1 MNGLNACAMIFN
13 VTQDQKYLKLVDVI
27 SDYEMKKLKEYFHR
41 KAVDFFFDPRY
52 KNGTWDGFDDF
63 FHDGHVA
70 IGLWKELRNFLQTNG
85 YPLALTGLEK
95 MFNLRLQREEFDEF
109 VSDVLAGTDM
119 TDLRWFQ
126 APCAFNILKYRY
138 CMAELATSAGKTLIS
153 FLVAAYLKKTG
164 EIDKDNKF
172 LMIVPRSDLVGQTAD
187 KFEKVYSNGTVPL
200 NVVRMGGKFS
210 PHTKK
215 AKAAIEQADV
225 IIATYQTLANCSDD
239 FFWKVRHVN
248 VDEAHTTTNATI
260 RAILRKCPYL
270 KHRFGLS
277 GTIEL
282 NTGSADYC
290 RLQEYLGPCVMIVT
304 AKDLIDSE
312 YSPNIYIKA
321 VKLEYDELGD
331 KVIRDYCELLENGR
345 EMYVSADEFGKA
357 MYNLERQII
366 TSHPARLE
374 FIVSLVKGLKMN
386 TLILFNDVKG
396 KYGRTI
402 YDKLTERGERAYYID
417 GGVGSNDREDY
428 THAIEKYNDVKLIA
442 SFGTFSTGI
451 DIKNVYNIIFV
462 ESYKSPILI
471 RQSIGRGMRELAG
484 KYAVNI
490 IDIIDTFG
498 KYSTKHYKERRTIY
512 KDQQF
517 PVTEHKYDLVPIYN
531 RIAQSH

>member
-1 MNGLNACAMIFN
+1 MIFSL
-13 VTQDQKYLKLVDVI
+13 TQDKKHLKLTDEI
-27 SDYEMKKLKEYFHR
+27 SDYEMKKLKEHFHR
-41 KAVDFFFDPRY
+41 KAVDFFFDPRF
-52 KNGTWDGFDDF
+52 KSGAWDGYDDF
-63 FHDGHVA
+63 FHEGYLAV
-70 IGLWKELRNFLQTNG
+70 GLWKELRNFLQENRYDVQVNG
-85 YPLALTGLEK
+85 LANV
-95 MFNLRLQREEFDEF
+95 FNLQLQREKFDEF
-109 VSDVLAGTDM
+109 ISDTLAGTDM

-126 APCAFNILKYRY
+126 APAAFSILKYRY

-153 FLVAAYLKKTG
+153 YLVAAYLKKTG
-164 EIDKDNKF
+164 EVDKDNKF
-172 LMIVPRSDLVGQTAD
+172 LMIVPRSDLIGQTAD
-187 KFEKVYSNGTVPL
+187 KFDKVYCNGTIPM
-200 NVVRMGGKFS
+200 NVVKMGGKFN

-215 AKAAIEQADV
+215 AKTAIENADV

-239 FFWKVRHVN
+239 FFCKIRHVN
-248 VDEAHTTTNATI
+248 VDEAHTTTNVTI
-260 RAILRKCPYL
+260 RAILKKCQYL

-282 NTGSADYC
+282 NTASADYY

-321 VKLEYDELGD
+321 IKLEYDEIGD
-331 KVIRDYCELLENGR
+331 DTIRGYCELLDNGR
-345 EMYVSADEFGKA
+345 GMYVNADEFGKA
-357 MYNLERQII
+357 MYTLERQII
-366 TSHPARLE
+366 TSHPVRLE

-402 YDKLTERGERAYYID
+402 YDKLTEQGERAYYID
-417 GGVGSNDREDY
+417 GGVGNTDREDY
-428 THAIEKYNDVKLIA
+428 TRAIEKYNDVKLIA

-462 ESYKSPILI
+462 ESYKSPVLI

-484 KYAVNI
+484 KYSVNI
-490 IDIIDTFG
+490 IDIVDTFG
-498 KYSTKHYKERRTIY
+498 KYSIKHYKERQTIY

-517 PVTEHKYDLVPIYN
+517 PVTEHVYDLVPIYN
-531 RIAQSH
+531 RIAKSN